1 MMTPDALATALREE
15 LDFFSDAL
23 KAQAT
28 TTKDQKAVFRNETIA
43 ERRKRIS
50 RELFEKLQG
59 QIAHGAFAGMA
70 LDSEPTWGRSDLGSM
85 LLGCYEL
92 EVIEA
97 LHDEE
102 FKTKTHFVDIGAADG
117 YYAVG
122 CLRNGRFKTA
132 DCFEV
137 TSAGR
142 KTIARNAKLNQVD
155 NRLRVFGV
163 ADKTLPSLLRDTNW
177 SNTILLCDIEGGEFD
192 LFDDNC
198 LSELKGAM
206 ILIEIHNWVENFWDQ
221 YSALLQRA
229 SRHFSI
235 RFIERSSFPQ
245 HKMPEL
251 QGMSDDNRLLLLSE
265 GRPNVMR
272 FIQLIS

>member
-1 MMTPDALATALREE
+1 MTPDELKVALSAE

-23 KAQAT
+23 REHKTVTQ
-28 TTKDQKAVFRNETIA
+28 DQKIIFRNETIA

-50 RELFEKLQG
+50 RELFARLHG
-59 QIAHGAFAGMA
+59 QVAHGAFAGMK
-70 LDSEPTWGRSDLGSM
+70 LDSAPAWGRSDLGAM

-92 EVIEA
+92 EIIEE
-97 LHDEE
+97 LHGEE
-102 FKTKTHFVDIGAADG
+102 FNSRSHFVDIGAADG

-142 KTIARNAKLNQVD
+142 ETIARNAKVNKVD
-155 NRLRVFGV
+155 DKLRIFGV
-163 ADKTLPSLLRDTNW
+163 ADQTLPKLLGDTNW
-177 SNTILLCDIEGGEFD
+177 SDTIVLCDIEGGEFD
-192 LFDDNC
+192 LFNDTF
-198 LSELKGAM
+198 LRELKGAM
-206 ILIEIHNWVENFWDQ
+206 ILIEIHNWVEDFWER
-221 YSALLQRA
+221 YSKFLQCA
-229 SRHFSI
+229 SSHYSI
-235 RFIERSSFPQ
+235 RFIERSSFPK
-245 HKMPEL
+245 HKIPEL
-251 QGMSDDNRLLLLSE
+251 HGLSDDNRLLMLSE